1 MKRKK
6 IYTMALASTMAAL
19 SVALDLFSMRSDTSR
34 YTIYAL
40 PLLLAGMMFGPIIG
54 GLAGLAEGI
63 IIQLITYGFTPTT
76 ILWVI
81 APCAWGLISGLIAK
95 IFKYKLTP
103 IKVIINVMITSFIAL
118 FINTLALILDGLIY
132 HQPTAYV
139 YANLGIRI
147 LTAFIIGI
155 FYIIMILIILPRISS
170 KYKNNALEEKTITCE
185 TTSSN
190 KEINITL
197 KIKK

>member
-6 IYTMALASTMAAL
+6 IYTMALASSMAAL

-40 PLLLAGMMFGPIIG
+40 PLLISGMMFGPLVG

-63 IIQLITYGFTPTT
+63 IIQLLTYGFTPTT

-81 APCAWGLISGLIAK
+81 APCSWGLVSGLIAK
-95 IFKYKLTP
+95 IWKYKISTF
-103 IKVIINVMITSFIAL
+103 KVVINVMITSFIAL
-118 FINTLALILDGLIY
+118 LINTFALIIDGLIY
-132 HQPTAYV
+132 HYSTAFV

-147 LTAFIIGI
+147 ITAFVIGI
-155 FYIIMILIILPRISS
+155 FYILVILMVLPKINS
-170 KYKNNALEEKTITCE
+170 KYKPSE
-185 TTSSN
+185 TEDNKINYEVISSN
-190 KEINITL
+190 KEITITL